1 MSPEIFVHYI
11 TQYGYIGLFFTLG
24 ISIMGLPVPDEFL
37 MAFVGFLSFSGKLN
51 PVMAIVSAAAGSMT
65 GITVTYF
72 LGHLF
77 GEKVIALLH
86 KHAGS
91 QRMDKVLHWYQRHGA
106 KLLTVGYFIPGV
118 RHLSGYVAGI
128 SGLSY
133 RSFAL
138 FAYLGA
144 TLWTTLFISL
154 GHLLGS
160 RWQAILPMFHR
171 YSLVIGIAAIVLVLA
186 FYLLYK
192 NHERWGV
199 WLYGELK
206 HLPLRYASLGKRRL
220 FYTVGALLFLGLFV
234 VLMGLIQD
242 LVAQEVGEFDEIAAE
257 IIDITSPPG
266 VIYFMQHLNSLGTH
280 LLLLIVF
287 LGSIFGLHFR
297 EISIGTDTSTGSGTG
312 ASTGIG
318 AGKLKQLV
326 LPLGLA
332 WGGGT
337 LIDHFFRLLFKG
349 ENFNVFENLTPFQA
363 PSSGFLLAAIS
374 FYAVLGY
381 ILARERSWR
390 QQFLIFGLDFMLI
403 ILLGLS
409 PIYLRIHTPS
419 AMVTGLVVSLLW
431 AFVCVFVYEF
441 MLFRSEAE
449 S

>member
-11 TQYGYIGLFFTLG
+11 TQYGYIGLFITLG

-51 PVMAIVSAAAGSMT
+51 PVMAIVAAAAGSMT
-65 GITVTYF
+65 GITATYF

-86 KHAGS
+86 KHAGN

-128 SGLSY
+128 SGLPY

-144 TLWTTLFISL
+144 VLWTTLFISL

-171 YSLVIGIAAIVLVLA
+171 YSLVIGIAAVVLFLA

-199 WLYGELK
+199 WLYAELK
-206 HLPLRYASLGKRRL
+206 RLPLRYASLGRRRL

-242 LVAQEVGEFDEIAAE
+242 LVAQEVGEFDAIVAE
-257 IIDITSPPG
+257 IIEITSPPG
-266 VIYFMQHLNSLGTH
+266 VIYLMQHLNFLGTH
-280 LLLLIVF
+280 AVLLLVF
-287 LGSIFGLHFR
+287 LGSIFWLHV
-297 EISIGTDTSTGSGTG
+297 SGTG
-312 ASTGIG
+312 VGMGAGSSISMG
-318 AGKLKQLV
+318 AGKLKLV
-326 LPLGLA
+326 VWPLALA

-337 LIDHFFRLLFKG
+337 LIDQLFRLLFKG
-349 ENFNVFENLTPFQA
+349 ENLNFFENLTPFQA

-374 FYAVLGY
+374 FYVVLGY
-381 ILARERSWR
+381 ILAREQSWR
-390 QQFLIFGLDFMLI
+390 QQFLIFGFDFMLI

-409 PIYLRIHTPS
+409 PIYLRTHTPS

-441 MLFRSEAE
+441 MLFRSEEAT
-449 S
+449 